1 MKKPRLDAFDP
12 NHADKMAESFA
23 NLPQIL
29 PTAKRAPEEPQ
40 AEPQHDDPVTET
52 SPTTQSREKPVQR
65 EPKLPMLPKEDEET
79 VLFDL
84 NHTGTEQRSI
94 RITLAEK
101 RALEDMAMP
110 LEREYGIITDVTHLL
125 RAGAHII
132 LANWQRTDD
141 ARDLSLIVR
150 YLRDGIL

>member
-12 NHADKMAESFA
+12 KHADKMAESFA
-23 NLPQIL
+23 HLPPIL
-29 PTAKRAPEEPQ
+29 PTDKREPEEPK
-40 AEPQHDDPVTET
+40 AEPHHEDSVQQA
-52 SPTTQSREKPVQR
+52 SPSVQSREKPVQR
-65 EPKLPMLPKEDEET
+65 EPKLPMLPEEDGET

-84 NHTGTEQRSI
+84 RHTGTEQRSI
-94 RITLAEK
+94 RFTLAEK
-101 RALEDMAMP
+101 RALEDLAML
-110 LEREYGIITDVTHLL
+110 LEREYGITTDVTHLL

-141 ARDLSLIVR
+141 KRDLSLIVR

>member
-12 NHADKMAESFA
+12 KHADKLADSFA

-29 PTAKRAPEEPQ
+29 PTDQRAPEEPQ
-40 AEPQHDDPVTET
+40 AQQHHDDPATQA
-52 SPTTQSREKPVQR
+52 SPTTQSREQPAKR
-65 EPKLPMLPKEDEET
+65 EPKLPMLPKEDQET

-101 RALEDMAMP
+101 RALEDLAML
-110 LEREYGIITDVTHLL
+110 LEREYGITTDVTHLL